1 MAAPCKTCDNKGCG
15 SYHDKCL
22 VYLNWKEEKQK
33 ADQKNS
39 DPEYKK
45 RRPWR

>member
-1 MAAPCKTCDNKGCG
+1 MESPCKNCENKGCG

-22 VYLNWKEEKQK
+22 PYLRWREIQK